1 MLDLEVH
8 FKVYDA
14 RMKTLLLTF
23 VTTTV
28 LVIAPAGQ
36 TAQHPAM
43 PPGMSHE
50 EHLAQMQKEAEMKKR
65 GTAAMGFDQ
74 DRVAHHFV
82 LTPQGGT
89 IQVDV
94 TDGSDEK
101 NLQAIRVHLRQIAE
115 AFARGDF
122 DAPFVTHGEVPPGVP
137 TLKRLKSAVT
147 YMFEETPGGG
157 GVRMLSDDM
166 EALAAIHEFLR
177 YQIREH
183 HTGDPE
189 QLR

>member
-8 FKVYDA
+8 LKVYDA
-14 RMKTLLLTF
+14 RMKTLLLAF

-28 LVIAPAGQ
+28 LVIVAGQ

-50 EHLAQMQKEAEMKKR
+50 EHLSQMQKAAEIKKR
-65 GTAAMGFDQ
+65 GTAVMGFDQ

-94 TDGSDEK
+94 KDASDEA
-101 NLQAIRVHLRQIAE
+101 NRQAIRVHLRQIAE

-122 DAPFVTHGEVPPGVP
+122 DAPFATHGEVPPGVP

-157 GVRMLSDDM
+157 RVRILSEDM
-166 EALAAIHEFLR
+166 EALSAIHEFLK

-183 HTGDPE
+183 QTGDPE
-189 QLR
+189 RLR